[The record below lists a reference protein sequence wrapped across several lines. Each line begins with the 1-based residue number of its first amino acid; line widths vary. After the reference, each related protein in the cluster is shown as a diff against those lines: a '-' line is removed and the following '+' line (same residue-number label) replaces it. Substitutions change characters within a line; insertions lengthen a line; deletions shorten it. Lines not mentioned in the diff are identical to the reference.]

1 MEEWKKYKMSDFID
15 FNPTI
20 SLKKGTVARKIT
32 MDKLIPHSRDIYE
45 WEYEPYSGGSK
56 FQNGDTIMARIT
68 PCLENGKHAFISL
81 LNDGE
86 TAYGSTEYIV
96 MRGIPGISDNRFV
109 YYLSHFPDFKNAAV
123 KSMVGSS
130 GRQRAQVDV
139 LKNLEFYLPGL
150 KEQRKISD
158 TLSALD
164 DKIALNNRIN
174 HNLEEQAQALYKSWF
189 VDFEPFKDGRFVDSE
204 IGMIP
209 EGWKVVHFLDIAKL
223 CGGGT
228 PKTDIDAF
236 WDGPIPFFTPK
247 DVKASPFCLKTEK
260 TITEN
265 GLKHCNSQLY
275 DVYTTFITARGTVG
289 KLCMAGAPMAMNQTN
304 YAICSKS
311 GINAITIYL
320 MCKQIVANLKNKANG
335 AVFDAIT
342 TRDFEGE
349 SIIAAPDSI
358 MTRFSRIV
366 RPIFDQILHNEKQTL
381 TLMDQRDSVL
391 PRLMSGGI
399 GL

>member
-15 FNPTI
+15 FNPTV

-32 MDKLIPHSRDIYE
+32 MDKLIPHSRDIYD
-45 WEYEPYSGGSK
+45 WEYEPYSGGTK

-86 TAYGSTEYIV
+86 TAYGSTEFIV

-139 LKNLEFYLPGL
+139 IKNLEFYLPGL
-150 KEQRKISD
+150 VEQRKIAD

-189 VDFEPFKDGRFVDSE
+189 VDFEPFRKGRFIESE
-204 IGMIP
+204 LGLIP
-209 EGWKVVHFLDIAKL
+209 EGWQVKNLLEISRIFDSKRRPLSGKEREQMSKIYPYYGATSIMDYVDSYIFDGIYLLMGEDGSVMTEEGYPFLQYITGKFWPNNHAHVLQGDNGFSTEMLHCALLRKVIKSSVTGAVQAKISQANMKKIL
-223 CGGGT
+223 FPC
-228 PKTDIDAF
+228 PPSLELKAF
-236 WDGPIPFFTPK
+236 D
-247 DVKASPFCLKTEK
+247 
-260 TITEN
+260 
-265 GLKHCNSQLY
+265 SQLQTIY
-275 DVYTTFITARGTVG
+275 CQKRNIEAQNSDLAMLRDSLLPVLIVG
-289 KLCMAGAPMAMNQTN
+289 KLNC
-304 YAICSKS
+304 
-311 GINAITIYL
+311 
-320 MCKQIVANLKNKANG
+320 
-335 AVFDAIT
+335 
-342 TRDFEGE
+342 
-349 SIIAAPDSI
+349 
-358 MTRFSRIV
+358 
-366 RPIFDQILHNEKQTL
+366 
-381 TLMDQRDSVL
+381 
-391 PRLMSGGI
+391 
-399 GL
+399 

>member
-15 FNPTI
+15 FNPTV

-32 MDKLIPHSRDIYE
+32 MDKLIPHSRDIYD
-45 WEYEPYSGGSK
+45 WEYEPYSGGTK

-139 LKNLEFYLPGL
+139 IKNLEFYLPGL
-150 KEQRKISD
+150 VEQRKIAD

-174 HNLEEQAQALYKSWF
+174 HNLEEQARIQFEAWCAKCVESKLIRELSSNILDYTPNNHKKVILLNSSDVTEGRFESLPF
-189 VDFEPFKDGRFVDSE
+189 VDNQNLKGQFKKRFMKGDILYSE
-204 IGMIP
+204 IRP
-209 EGWKVVHFLDIAKL
+209 RNHHFAICYFDADEYIASTRLMVIRKNE
-223 CGGGT
+223 
-228 PKTDIDAF
+228 KEISSDALLYQYLLM
-236 WDGPIPFFTPK
+236 PSVLEEFT
-247 DVKASPFCLKTEK
+247 SKTESRSG
-260 TITEN
+260 TFPQGN
-265 GLKHCNSQLY
+265 Y
-275 DVYTTFITARGTVG
+275 DDLSSSEVPYSSDNLQIG
-289 KLCMAGAPMAMNQTN
+289 KAL
-304 YAICSKS
+304 
-311 GINAITIYL
+311 
-320 MCKQIVANLKNKANG
+320 
-335 AVFDAIT
+335 DAIYGVIWANMEENK
-342 TRDFEGE
+342 RLA
-349 SIIAAPDSI
+349 SI
-358 MTRFSRIV
+358 
-366 RPIFDQILHNEKQTL
+366 
-381 TLMDQRDSVL
+381 RDSLL
-391 PRLMSGGI
+391 PQLMSGLI
-399 GL
+399 TC

>member
-1 MEEWKKYKMSDFID
+1 MEEWKKYIMSDFID

-174 HNLEEQAQALYKSWF
+174 HNLEKQAQALYKSWF
-189 VDFEPFKDGRFVDSE
+189 VDFEPFKGGKFVDSE
-204 IGMIP
+204 LGMIP
-209 EGWKVVHFLDIAKL
+209 EGWRVGTLSELGDIVA
-223 CGGGT
+223 GGT
-228 PKTDIDAF
+228 PSKARPEYYTDNGIA
-236 WDGPIPFFTPK
+236 WLTPK
-247 DVKASPFCLKTEK
+247 DLSLK
-260 TITEN
+260 
-265 GLKHCNSQLY
+265 CNK
-275 DVYTTFITARGTVG
+275 FTARGETDITEDGYMNSSAKLMPRCATSTWHASTDRPTPMTTV
-289 KLCMAGAPMAMNQTN
+289 
-304 YAICSKS
+304 
-311 GINAITIYL
+311 
-320 MCKQIVANLKNKANG
+320 
-335 AVFDAIT
+335 
-342 TRDFEGE
+342 
-349 SIIAAPDSI
+349 
-358 MTRFSRIV
+358 
-366 RPIFDQILHNEKQTL
+366 
-381 TLMDQRDSVL
+381 
-391 PRLMSGGI
+391 PRLARC
-399 GL
+399 

>member
-15 FNPTI
+15 FNPTV

-32 MDKLIPHSRDIYE
+32 MDKLIPHSRDIYD

-150 KEQRKISD
+150 KEQRKIAD
-158 TLSALD
+158 TLSTLD

-174 HNLEEQAQALYKSWF
+174 HNLEEQARIQFEAWCAKCVEFKLIRELSSNILDYTPNNHKKVILLNSSDVTEGRFESLPF
-189 VDFEPFKDGRFVDSE
+189 VDNQNLKGQFKKRFMKGDILYSE
-204 IGMIP
+204 IRP
-209 EGWKVVHFLDIAKL
+209 RNHHFAICYFDADEYIASTRLMVIRKNE
-223 CGGGT
+223 
-228 PKTDIDAF
+228 KEISSDALLYQYLLM
-236 WDGPIPFFTPK
+236 PSVLEEFT
-247 DVKASPFCLKTEK
+247 SKTESRSG
-260 TITEN
+260 TFPQGN
-265 GLKHCNSQLY
+265 Y
-275 DVYTTFITARGTVG
+275 DDLSSSEVPYSSDNLQIG
-289 KLCMAGAPMAMNQTN
+289 KAL
-304 YAICSKS
+304 
-311 GINAITIYL
+311 
-320 MCKQIVANLKNKANG
+320 
-335 AVFDAIT
+335 DAIYGVIWANMEENK
-342 TRDFEGE
+342 RLA
-349 SIIAAPDSI
+349 SI
-358 MTRFSRIV
+358 
-366 RPIFDQILHNEKQTL
+366 
-381 TLMDQRDSVL
+381 RDSLL
-391 PRLMSGGI
+391 PQLMSGLI
-399 GL
+399 TC